1 MSVDN
6 FAAPSIY
13 FNSIR
18 IDRRINMIYYLVFAH
33 SIYHIMDLWQ
43 NAICQIEV
51 LAETCREP
59 SQQIN
64 HRLMWL
70 KQKYALFQK
79 HNLYCVQHLS

>member
-1 MSVDN
+1 
-6 FAAPSIY
+6 
-13 FNSIR
+13 
-18 IDRRINMIYYLVFAH
+18 MIYYLVFAH

-70 KQKYALFQK
+70 KQKYALLQK